1 MSVAFGPSE
10 HDPQQ
15 RRLDLAARAAW
26 LYYFGNKTQDE
37 IAQLLGVSRQGAQ
50 RLVALA
56 RSAGLIK
63 FRLDHPIA
71 TCAALAERLQQA
83 FGLSF
88 CDVVPTVGLG
98 AGDVAVAAAALVE
111 SRLVQ
116 REALVLALGSGR
128 TLRAMVQQVSPID
141 RPQHIIVSLVGNLTR
156 LGRASAYEVV
166 MRLSDLAGAECHP
179 MPLPVVAE
187 SEEEAARM
195 RGQRSYTLLHGL
207 VRRAHTMLVGV
218 SGIGPGMPMHK
229 DGFIDD
235 RELAEL
241 LALGAVGEICGWA
254 IDASGQ
260 VLRGGTN
267 RRLTAIPL
275 DDPARPPRIG
285 VASGAEKVAPL
296 RAILRGGWLTGLI
309 VDEATG
315 EALLVG

>member
-1 MSVAFGPSE
+1 MSAVLGPVE
-10 HDPQQ
+10 HDPSQ

-83 FGLSF
+83 YGLSY
-88 CDVVPTVGLG
+88 CEVVPTAGLG
-98 AGDVAVAAAALVE
+98 PGDVAVAAAALVE
-111 SRLVQ
+111 ARLLQ

-141 RPQHIIVSLVGNLTR
+141 RPQHLIVSLVGTLTR

-166 MRLSDLAGAECHP
+166 MRLADLAGAECHP

-195 RGQRSYTLLHGL
+195 RAQRSYTMLHGI
-207 VRRAHTMLVGV
+207 VRRAHTLLVGV
-218 SGIGPGMPMHK
+218 SGVGPGTPLHK

-241 LALGAVGEICGWA
+241 QALGAVAEICGWA
-254 IDASGQ
+254 IDAGGA
-260 VLRGGTN
+260 VLSGGTN

-275 DDPARPPRIG
+275 DDPGRVPRIG

-296 RAILRGGWLTGLI
+296 RAVLRGGWLSGMI
-309 VDEATG
+309 VDEAVAT
-315 EALLVG
+315 ELVG